1 MTTVINNPTSG
12 ESTGAGMIVGVVLV
26 IAVLLGLFYFYGLP
40 MMTNKPSSPGVNVD
54 VNLPATNNQ

>member
-12 ESTGAGMIVGVVLV
+12 ESTGAGMMVGVVLV

-40 MMTNKPSSPGVNVD
+40 MMTNKPASPGVNVD
-54 VNLPATNNQ
+54 VNLPANNNQ